1 MTSCSVG
8 APARPATAQ
17 CTIAELTPGTTYAI
31 SAIAIAAGT
40 PSAASAERTVTP
52 AGLPAKPRII
62 ATEVERGGYAGFVV
76 SNIRGNGSPI
86 IRKEVRCS
94 ASGYR
99 TRSAPIVAEG
109 LALVS
114 GLHRGTTYTCVAI
127 VANEYGAT
135 QSEKVRVKAR

>member
-1 MTSCSVG
+1 MK
-8 APARPATAQ
+8 
-17 CTIAELTPGTTYAI
+17 L
-31 SAIAIAAGT
+31 
-40 PSAASAERTVTP
+40 AS
-52 AGLPAKPRII
+52 RIL

-86 IRKEVRCS
+86 IRKQVRCS

-114 GLHRGTTYTCVAI
+114 GLRRGATYTCVAI
-127 VANEYGAT
+127 VANEYGAQ
-135 QSEKVRVKAR
+135 QSDKVRVRAR